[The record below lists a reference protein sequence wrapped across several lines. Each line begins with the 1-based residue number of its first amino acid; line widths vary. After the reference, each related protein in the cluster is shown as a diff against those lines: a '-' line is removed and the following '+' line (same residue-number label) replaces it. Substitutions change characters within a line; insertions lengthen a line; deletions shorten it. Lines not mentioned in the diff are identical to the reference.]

1 MCAEVAG
8 RSEVFELGGESGN
21 AFSFELNAVVKSISL
36 CDKKFL
42 RSKVVLENGCEITPE
57 FREDNIAESMVEM
70 LEHVQQ
76 LDNEEM
82 PNARDVEDW
91 LNLEN
96 ELPNSP
102 EMSDEEILAT
112 VVGDSTE
119 SESVRSDEED
129 EGEDEKLV
137 STKEAVQCLKK
148 YSSWMESQNDIDPVQ
163 LKQLRRTM
171 DFAV

>member
-1 MCAEVAG
+1 
-8 RSEVFELGGESGN
+8 
-21 AFSFELNAVVKSISL
+21 
-36 CDKKFL
+36 
-42 RSKVVLENGCEITPE
+42 
-57 FREDNIAESMVEM
+57 MVEM

-119 SESVRSDEED
+119 SESACSDEEN
-129 EGEDEKLV
+129 EGEKLV
-137 STKEAVQCLKK
+137 SPKEEAQCLKK
-148 YSSWMESQNDIDPVQ
+148 CLSSME
-163 LKQLRRTM
+163 
-171 DFAV
+171 